1 MKLALPCFV
10 VAVLLALVLGRFDVA
25 RLPQVVQGDDAL
37 SVAFGDARS
46 TISAAMVH
54 KADSYFHGGID
65 MECKEHHDHHDDHD
79 HDHDHSPNRSL
90 GDCVIGGLGDCVIQ
104 SSNRSLGDCVI
115 GGLGDCVIQS
125 SNPPIP
131 QSSNPPI
138 LQSSNHPIT
147 HSHTYDPWRWI
158 NQQVRAPEK
167 HVHLEGEKSVELMPW
182 FWASVKADP
191 HNIDAWTTAWYTANT
206 MLKDQAL
213 ARRILDEAKAK
224 NPDSLEIAWTEAR
237 FVYQGGKGDVAAAM
251 RLLEEARRLGKRKC
265 GGRLSELAPHEAEAF
280 CNILGYLSKILYDR
294 GERDRIRPLLD
305 EARATGADTPVVG
318 EIEARQRPQRGGQ
331 IP

>member
-10 VAVLLALVLGRFDVA
+10 VAVLLALVLGRFGVA

-37 SVAFGDARS
+37 SVAFGDAKS

-65 MECKEHHDHHDDHD
+65 MECKEHHNHHDDHDHHDHHDHHDDHD
-79 HDHDHSPNRSL
+79 HDHAP
-90 GDCVIGGLGDCVIQ
+90 
-104 SSNRSLGDCVI
+104 
-115 GGLGDCVIQS
+115 
-125 SNPPIP
+125 NPPIP

-138 LQSSNHPIT
+138 PQ
-147 HSHTYDPWRWI
+147 SHTFDPWGWI
-158 NQQVRAPEK
+158 NQHVRAPEK
-167 HVHLEGEKSVELMPW
+167 HVHLEGAKSVELMPW

-237 FVYQGGKGDVAAAM
+237 FVYQGGKGDVAAAT
-251 RLLEEARRLGKRKC
+251 RLLEEARRMGKRKC

-280 CNILGYLSKILYDR
+280 CNILGYLSKILYDQ
-294 GERDRIRPLLD
+294 GEKDRIRPLFD

-318 EIEARQRPQRGGQ
+318 EIEARLR
-331 IP
+331 

>member
-1 MKLALPCFV
+1 MKLALPCFL
-10 VAVLLALVLGRFDVA
+10 VAVLLALVLGRFGVA

-37 SVAFGDARS
+37 SVAFGDAKA

-65 MECKEHHDHHDDHD
+65 MECKEHHDHHDHHEHHD
-79 HDHDHSPNRSL
+79 HASH
-90 GDCVIGGLGDCVIQ
+90 
-104 SSNRSLGDCVI
+104 
-115 GGLGDCVIQS
+115 
-125 SNPPIP
+125 PPIP

-138 LQSSNHPIT
+138 PQ
-147 HSHTYDPWRWI
+147 SHTFDPWDWI
-158 NQQVRAPEK
+158 NQHVRAPEK
-167 HVHLEGEKSVELMPW
+167 HVHLEGAKSVELMPW

-206 MLKDQAL
+206 MLKDPAL

-237 FVYQGGKGDVAAAM
+237 FVYQGGKGDVAAAT
-251 RLLEEARRLGKRKC
+251 RLLEEARRMGKRKC

-294 GERDRIRPLLD
+294 GERGAIRPLFD

-318 EIEARQRPQRGGQ
+318 EIEVRLP
-331 IP
+331 

>member
-1 MKLALPCFV
+1 MKLAFPCFV
-10 VAVLLALVLGRFDVA
+10 VAVLLALALGRFDVA

-37 SVAFGDARS
+37 SVAFGDAKY
-46 TISAAMVH
+46 TISVAMVH

-65 MECKEHHDHHDDHD
+65 MECKEHHDHHDHPDDHD
-79 HDHDHSPNRSL
+79 HDHAPNPSPL
-90 GDCVIGGLGDCVIQ
+90 T
-104 SSNRSLGDCVI
+104 
-115 GGLGDCVIQS
+115 
-125 SNPPIP
+125 P
-131 QSSNPPI
+131 
-138 LQSSNHPIT
+138 HPST
-147 HSHTYDPWRWI
+147 HTFDPWRWI
-158 NQQVRAPEK
+158 NQHVRAPEK

-237 FVYQGGKGDVAAAM
+237 FVYQGGKGDVAATA
-251 RLLEEARRLGKRKC
+251 RLLEEARRMGKRKC

-280 CNILGYLSKILYDR
+280 CNILGYLSKILSDR
-294 GERDRIRPLLD
+294 GERGAIRPLLD
-305 EARATGADTPVVG
+305 ETRATGADTPVVG
-318 EIEARQRPQRGGQ
+318 EIEARLR
-331 IP
+331 